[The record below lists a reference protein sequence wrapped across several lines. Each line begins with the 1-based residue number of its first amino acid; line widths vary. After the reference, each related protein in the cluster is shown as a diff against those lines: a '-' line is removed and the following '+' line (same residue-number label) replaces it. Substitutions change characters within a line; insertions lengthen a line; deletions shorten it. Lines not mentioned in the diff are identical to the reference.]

1 MSGPVSYLQPGSPA
15 ADKIEVEMKLDG
27 PEHPRP
33 AGVGAA
39 LRPPWAAAPSAVALG
54 AALGQAR
61 AMKREAGRAD
71 RPRSGPYPAAISY
84 AARVLATIS
93 PAMVVRWR
101 WRWGTGSRH
110 CITLTLIERSLVC
123 QAPGQVLKVNY
134 YLIQSFL

>member
-27 PEHPRP
+27 PEQPRR

-54 AALGQAR
+54 AALGQAG

-71 RPRSGPYPAAISY
+71 RPARALTQRPSPLLPRSWQPFRDGGGGLDP
-84 AARVLATIS
+84 
-93 PAMVVRWR
+93 
-101 WRWGTGSRH
+101 GT
-110 CITLTLIERSLVC
+110 V
-123 QAPGQVLKVNY
+123 
-134 YLIQSFL
+134 

>member
-27 PEHPRP
+27 PESPRR

-54 AALGQAR
+54 AALGRAR

-71 RPRSGPYPAAISY
+71 RADRPAPALSQRPSPMLSRS
-84 AARVLATIS
+84 
-93 PAMVVRWR
+93 
-101 WRWGTGSRH
+101 
-110 CITLTLIERSLVC
+110 
-123 QAPGQVLKVNY
+123 
-134 YLIQSFL
+134 